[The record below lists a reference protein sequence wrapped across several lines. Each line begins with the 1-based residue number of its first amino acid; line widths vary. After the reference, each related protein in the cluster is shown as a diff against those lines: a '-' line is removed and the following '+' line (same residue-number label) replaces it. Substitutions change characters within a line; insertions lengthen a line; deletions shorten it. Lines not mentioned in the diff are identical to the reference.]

1 MDPSLINY
9 FILLIIIVPIILGIF
24 TTYFDVLQKK
34 IFSVLKTNLL
44 IRNVIIFILI
54 YIVLILIGWYHDFSF
69 MNFNFNVLNPET
81 NNDILDDMETKL
93 TFKQELKLILEYLV
107 YTAVFCLVLIII
119 LRIDT
124 VYIITFIILCSIS
137 FLLYI
142 LKTNIKIGDQYFKSR
157 NLNFITPKETRE
169 IMDKLVKKYS
179 HTSKEQLI
187 NFKINIRKN
196 IILTNTET
204 TLLYISILVL
214 LVGFIMAYINRNK
227 KYNKLDFLLNPNLI
241 INTKVVNQF
250 K

>member
-179 HTSKEQLI
+179 HTNKKQLI

-204 TLLYISILVL
+204 ALLYISVLVL
-214 LVGFIMAYINRNK
+214 LVGFIMAYIKRNK
-227 KYNKLDFLLNPNLI
+227 KYNKLDFFIKPELNYKYKGSKSI
-241 INTKVVNQF
+241 
-250 K
+250 

>member
-1 MDPSLINY
+1 
-9 FILLIIIVPIILGIF
+9 
-24 TTYFDVLQKK
+24 
-34 IFSVLKTNLL
+34 
-44 IRNVIIFILI
+44 
-54 YIVLILIGWYHDFSF
+54 

-179 HTSKEQLI
+179 HT
-187 NFKINIRKN
+187 
-196 IILTNTET
+196 
-204 TLLYISILVL
+204 
-214 LVGFIMAYINRNK
+214 
-227 KYNKLDFLLNPNLI
+227 
-241 INTKVVNQF
+241 
-250 K
+250 

>member
-34 IFSVLKTNLL
+34 IFNVLKTNLL

-54 YIVLILIGWYHDFSF
+54 YIVLILIGWYHNFSF

-179 HTSKEQLI
+179 HTNKKQLI

-227 KYNKLDFLLNPNLI
+227 KYNKLYFFIKPELNYKYKGSKSI
-241 INTKVVNQF
+241 
-250 K
+250 

>member
-24 TTYFDVLQKK
+24 KTYFDVLQKK

-54 YIVLILIGWYHDFSF
+54 YIVLILIGWYHNFSF

-107 YTAVFCLVLIII
+107 YTTVFCLVLIII

-179 HTSKEQLI
+179 HTNKKQLI

-227 KYNKLDFLLNPNLI
+227 KYNKLYFFIKPELNYKYKGSKSI
-241 INTKVVNQF
+241 
-250 K
+250 